1 MKAMSDLRKGIHFYT
16 QLLKLYPKGFQERF
30 GEEMLQTFKDQYREE
45 KVGLSFWIN
54 TLVDETGNIFKEQ
67 LNSLNGGELPMH
79 KYSFGLIVSA
89 IIVVA
94 IILTNV
100 VFPNY
105 GSDDYP
111 AVGLMYLL
119 YFIAFG
125 ITGYLSVKEKDN
137 WLQGTKSGAI
147 MGFTVMIIM
156 IATYFIIDNLFL
168 DIVSKQP
175 EKIAYF
181 QSSGFNTMRDSINF
195 GLLKGLVFGSIMG
208 TVFGAIFGT
217 FGAVVRKRFPFTSS
231 YSEGK

>member
-1 MKAMSDLRKGIHFYT
+1 MKTEPNSHKGIQIYS
-16 QLLKLYPKGFQERF
+16 QLLKLYPKRFQERF
-30 GEEMLQTFKDQYREE
+30 GEEMIQTFKDQYREE
-45 KVGLSFWIN
+45 KIGLSFWIN
-54 TLVDETGNIFKEQ
+54 TLVDETGNIFREHFN
-67 LNSLNGGELPMH
+67 LWNGGDSPMR

-89 IIVVA
+89 IMVVA
-94 IILTNV
+94 IVLTNV
-100 VFPNY
+100 VFPQY
-105 GSDDYP
+105 FTDDYP

-125 ITGYLSVKEKDN
+125 ITGYLSVKEKDG
-137 WLQGTKSGAI
+137 LIRGTKSGAI

-181 QSSGFNTMRDSINF
+181 QNGRFKTMRDSINF
-195 GLLKGLVFGSIMG
+195 GLLKGLIFGSIMG

-217 FGAVVRKRFPFTSS
+217 IGAGIRKRFPFTLS
-231 YSEGK
+231 

>member
-1 MKAMSDLRKGIHFYT
+1 MKAITKLYNGVHVYS
-16 QLLKLYPKGFQERF
+16 QLLKLYPKRFQEQF
-30 GEEMLQTFKDQYREE
+30 GEEMIQTFKDQYREE

-54 TLVDETGNIFKEQ
+54 TLVDETGNIFREHFN
-67 LNSLNGGELPMH
+67 LWNGGDSPMR

-89 IIVVA
+89 IMVVA
-94 IILTNV
+94 IVLTNV
-100 VFPNY
+100 VFPQY
-105 GSDDYP
+105 FTDDYP

-125 ITGYLSVKEKDN
+125 ITGYLSVKEKDD
-137 WLQGTKSGAI
+137 LIQGAKSGAV

-156 IATYFIIDNLFL
+156 IVTYFIIDNLFL

-181 QSSGFNTMRDSINF
+181 QSSGFKSMRDSINF